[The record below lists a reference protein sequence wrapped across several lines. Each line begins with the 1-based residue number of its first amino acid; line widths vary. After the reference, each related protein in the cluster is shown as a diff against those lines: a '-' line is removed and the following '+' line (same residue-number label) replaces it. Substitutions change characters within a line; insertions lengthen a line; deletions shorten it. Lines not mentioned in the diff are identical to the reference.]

1 MSCDNKNKCKSAS
14 KSNEGFYINKE
25 PSSMC
30 SKGEK
35 SDCGKYKCHRSVKH
49 IRLNIVDSHVG
60 QNSPEWTASTCDP
73 LGSYTGIAENRFEKP
88 VQDADD
94 L

>member
-1 MSCDNKNKCKSAS
+1 MSYDDKKKH
-14 KSNEGFYINKE
+14 
-25 PSSMC
+25 SS
-30 SKGEK
+30 SQTDKA
-35 SDCGKYKCHRSVKH
+35 GKYKCRRSIKH
-49 IRLNIVDSHVG
+49 IRLNIVDSQVG

-73 LGSYTGIAENRFEKP
+73 LGSYTGIAQNKFEKP